1 MSTRRCSQSSFRAGA
16 TAAASA
22 TLITGG
28 LVGLGYGVYRL
39 VRNYQ
44 FHASPYKVL
53 QQVIASDVEKQQI
66 LALEDSIAR
75 THYTVQTLGTD
86 EEKEEAVVQI
96 LSNASIRALAVPVV
110 VSVNTFLAVSVL
122 CSIETMARLKRRK
135 LIAPVHTGILTELN
149 KLAVNMDAFG
159 IVEQEVRESFTIYT
173 KTNLR
178 VATSP
183 TVFMQ
188 FLQSFLTAEL
198 IAKIL
203 SRLLTSIQATID
215 ELNPSSI
222 LYLPLLILKDVLTGN
237 ATDPLARANNLS
249 AYIIEMVTTFFENI
263 SREFTD
269 LIASK
274 AGFQIA
280 YYTRP
285 LLSLNFTRYFPS
297 IDESFVNS
305 IYLMTKTRLN

>member
-1 MSTRRCSQSSFRAGA
+1 MPAHRHSRSSLR
-16 TAAASA
+16 TSAAAIASA
-22 TLITGG
+22 TLIAGG
-28 LVGLGYGVYRL
+28 LAGLGYGVYRM

-44 FHASPYKVL
+44 FHVSPYKVL
-53 QQVIASDVEKQQI
+53 QHAIASDVEKQQI
-66 LALEDSIAR
+66 LVLEDSIAR
-75 THYTVQTLGTD
+75 THYTVQTLSTD

-96 LSNASIRALAVPVV
+96 LSNASVRALAVPVV

-122 CSIETMARLKRRK
+122 CSIETIARLKRRK
-135 LIAPVHTGILTELN
+135 LIAPVHTSILMELN
-149 KLAVNMDAFG
+149 KLAVSMDAFG
-159 IVEQEVRESFTIYT
+159 VVEQEVRESLTAYT
-173 KTNLR
+173 KANLR

-183 TVFMQ
+183 AAFMQ
-188 FLQSFLTAEL
+188 FLQSFLTTEL
-198 IAKIL
+198 IAIIL
-203 SRLLTSIQATID
+203 SQLLTSIQTTID

-222 LYLPLLILKDVLTGN
+222 LYLPLLILKDILVEN
-237 ATDPLARANNLS
+237 AADPLAKANSFS
-249 AYIIEMVTTFFENI
+249 AYIVEMVTTFFDNV

-274 AGFQIA
+274 AGFQLA